1 MHNRFCSPPYR
12 VAGSAAMLNTR
23 RAGTQ
28 NRSAAS
34 LAQESVTGQRDV
46 ARRLMV
52 LRLAAFRPH
61 LYMRDRGVK
70 LDGHVGQIAGL

>member
-1 MHNRFCSPPYR
+1 MHNRFCSPASR

-23 RAGTQ
+23 RAETQ

-34 LAQESVTGQRDV
+34 LAQVVTDQRDV
-46 ARRLMV
+46 ACRRMV

-70 LDGHVGQIAGL
+70 LDGHVGQIASL